1 MKKVLLLMVAIM
13 VIGGMVL
20 VANPVQGNVSATGSS
35 AVTDMTTG
43 AKSGGASIT
52 AVLDLTNANNDL
64 IEIGFAS
71 NGVTSDGAAYTP
83 TVIKNDVALTRAS
96 GAAEA
101 TNSTAVNAYWKVQS
115 ATSLDV
121 MLSIPAPL
129 KGDGG
134 QVAWKATAG
143 TGAGSGAV
151 ASIGDIEDDNTAV
164 KIADHVGTNYSTIGS
179 VPLTLTTVN
188 LGGTSVSGSVSGT
201 VVVTVVADVG

>member
-1 MKKVLLLMVAIM
+1 MKKILILMVAMM
-13 VIGGMVL
+13 VIGGMVF
-20 VANPVQGNVSATGSS
+20 AADPAQGNVLATGAS
-35 AVTDMTTG
+35 AFTDMTTG
-43 AKSGGASIT
+43 AKAGGASIT
-52 AVLDLTNANNDL
+52 AVLDLEDSANDL

-71 NGVTSDGAAYTP
+71 NAVSGDGSAYTP
-83 TVIKNDVALTRAS
+83 TVIEDDVTLARAN

-101 TNSTAVNAYWKVQS
+101 TNSTAVNAYWKVQTT
-115 ATSLDV
+115 TSLDI
-121 MLSIPAPL
+121 MLTIPAPL

-134 QVAWKATAG
+134 EVAWKATAG